1 MLTLFGIIDSVAI
14 QRIVSQKFFECI
26 IREDHFVDENVREQ
40 IETFVNPACVAVI
53 GATDRMGSWGNIIM
67 QGLQHR
73 KFPGRLYP
81 VNHSAGTVSGIKA
94 YPNIKAVPEEVN
106 LAILAVPAESIPE
119 TVRECAEK
127 GVQGITIIAAGFGE
141 AVQGGREQELELA
154 RLARQNGMRLLGP
167 NVSGTFN
174 LHEGFN
180 ASASPPDFLIPS
192 PITAICQGS
201 YAIYDLLVGSYWR
214 SMGIGQ
220 FIHTGNEC
228 DLEVTDFL
236 EYYGDDPR
244 TEVIVMYLETLRDVN
259 RFREVAAKVARK
271 KPLVV
276 QKVGKTPGGSRAA
289 KSHTG
294 AMAGDYAFYRA
305 LFQQLNIIP
314 SPAMERLI
322 PLGHAFLKLPPL
334 QGNRVAIIT
343 MGGSWGVALTDQLE
357 VRGLHVPELS
367 PSLQAKLRGMG
378 MPVRAS
384 TRNPVDIGAAVSSTF
399 PFDTVP
405 GMVQEVVD
413 SNEVDALILHGFG
426 RLALAR
432 ESNPRTKAMLDMEKN
447 VMRECA
453 SIQDRSEKPILIGSA
468 ILPSQSQAVH
478 DLSREGIIV
487 FHQLDEIADVLSLK
501 YLHQQYVSQ

>member
-1 MLTLFGIIDSVAI
+1 MDD
-14 QRIVSQKFFECI
+14 K
-26 IREDHFVDENVREQ
+26 IRKQ
-40 IETFVNPACVAVI
+40 IETFVNHGCVAVI
-53 GATDRMGSWGNIIM
+53 GASDRMGSWGSIIM
-67 QGLQHR
+67 QGLQR
-73 KFPGRLYP
+73 WKFPGRLYP
-81 VNHSAGTVSGIKA
+81 VNHSASTVWGIKA
-94 YPNIKAVPEEVN
+94 YPNIRAVPEKVD
-106 LAILAVPAESIPE
+106 LAILAVPAESILE
-119 TVRECAEK
+119 IIRGCAEK
-127 GVQGITIIAAGFGE
+127 GVQGITIISAGFGE

-154 RLARQNGMRLLGP
+154 RLAHQNGMRLLGP

-180 ASASPPDFLIPS
+180 ASASPPDFLVPS

-214 SMGIGQ
+214 NMGIGQ

-259 RFREVAAKVARK
+259 RFREVAAKVALK
-271 KPLVV
+271 KPLIV

-289 KSHTG
+289 RSHTG
-294 AMAGDYAFYRA
+294 AMAGDYTFYQA

-357 VRGLHVPELS
+357 ERGLHVPELS
-367 PSLQAKLRGMG
+367 PSLQEKLRGMG
-378 MPVRAS
+378 MPIRAS

-405 GMVQEVVD
+405 GMVQEVVG

-432 ESNPRTKAMLDMEKN
+432 EPSPGTEATLHMEKN

-453 SIQDRSEKPILIGSA
+453 SLQERTEKPILIGSA

-478 DLSREGIIV
+478 GLTQEGIII

-501 YLHQQYVSQ
+501 YLHHQFLSQ